1 MLYKC
6 SVGVFARFSGKNTR
20 FYSSLWRE
28 KRKIFLDGET
38 PSTKL
43 CVTFQINVAVTN
55 FAPERMYQI
64 NADSLRTVTNA
75 ERARKLYCQEQS
87 NQISVSGSMKK
98 TLRRQERRKRKKWG
112 WGKSTLSLQA
122 WVEVSRNAR
131 RLAPVLGRQ
140 HIAIRTEYL
149 EVCRHLLPGCA

>member
-1 MLYKC
+1 M
-6 SVGVFARFSGKNTR
+6 
-20 FYSSLWRE
+20 WRE

-98 TLRRQERRKRKKWG
+98 NSPQTSKKKKKKMG
-112 WGKSTLSLQA
+112 MGKKHSLPA
-122 WVEVSRNAR
+122 GVGGSF
-131 RLAPVLGRQ
+131 P
-140 HIAIRTEYL
+140 
-149 EVCRHLLPGCA
+149 